1 MAYKKK
7 MISKRVSKA
16 RIRLGGMKKIDKN
29 LQKTI
34 EYGNLKD
41 GIVTSATM
49 QARIDGYL
57 SKIEQ
62 YNQTLYFADSLLTN
76 IIHEEESI
84 TSDSAKVLDS
94 APYIFGVNS
103 DEIIL
108 LGGKK
113 MVDRKRPGRKR
124 KPKPTK
130 GKEE

>member
-1 MAYKKK
+1 MAYQKKT
-7 MISKRVSKA
+7 ISKRVSKA
-16 RIRLGGMKKIDKN
+16 RIRLGGMKRIDAN

-34 EYGNLKD
+34 EYGNIKD
-41 GIVTSATM
+41 GIVTSASM

-62 YNQTLYFADSLLTN
+62 YNQALKLADALLTN
-76 IIHEEESI
+76 IIHDEEAI
-84 TSDSAKVLDS
+84 NSDSAKVLDS

-103 DEIIL
+103 DEIIF

-130 GKEE
+130 EGE